1 MSALK
6 DYLIMLDARSDAEF
20 LATMM
25 GLVWTRT
32 LRKLDIL
39 HIWQAAER
47 SGLTEGILP
56 ADRRS
61 FLYADIVVDAL
72 GPQGNECF
80 IAVEVSYTVQAR
92 DTDRAIRN
100 ASYLTRFTGKP
111 CYMAVTGVS
120 KLEEVNDTVSEENPQ
135 AFDTDR
141 KPTVF
146 WLEW

>member
-6 DYLIMLDARSDAEF
+6 DYFIKQDARSDAAY
-20 LATMM
+20 LAAEM
-25 GLVWTRT
+25 GLTWTRT
-32 LRKLDIL
+32 LEKVDLL

-47 SGLTEGILP
+47 SGLPEGIP
-56 ADRRS
+56 PEHRRS

-72 GPQGNECF
+72 DPQDNKCF

-100 ASYLTRFTGKP
+100 AGYLTRFTGKP
-111 CYMAVTGVS
+111 SYIAVTGAS
-120 KLEEVNDTVSEENPQ
+120 KLEEIGDIVSEENPQ
-135 AFDTDR
+135 VFDADR
-141 KPTVF
+141 KPAVF